1 MNRTLQ
7 ANDLIKGSAYHQS
20 RKQNENLHRTKRM
33 LEPNLQEEIDVLGNK
48 ITGCAKK
55 EVPTTNDHH
64 KFPKNKK
71 PSNLRI
77 GI

>member
-55 EVPTTNDHH
+55 EVPTTNNVQTF
-64 KFPKNKK
+64 K
-71 PSNLRI
+71 I
-77 GI
+77 GK